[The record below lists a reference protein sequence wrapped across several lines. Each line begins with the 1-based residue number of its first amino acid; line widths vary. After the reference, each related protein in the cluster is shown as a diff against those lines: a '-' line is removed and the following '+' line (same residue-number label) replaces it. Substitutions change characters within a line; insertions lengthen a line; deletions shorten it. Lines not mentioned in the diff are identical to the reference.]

1 MLKIK
6 LNKIVFTGLPIL
18 EICNEKLVEYLKDK
32 KFEKDITYTIQSG
45 DNGIFIENNQIIL
58 ETIYVSQHPI
68 QIERLFQTFHQ
79 NDDNVRLIIYDYI
92 YNQIGSKSI
101 SNLLLIGGECYIY
114 GKIIKSDMTDIYT
127 DFESI
132 LIDAKRNCKDKNNI
146 SFNLI
151 DYKDYKDFK
160 KDYDVCIVN
169 IGKKEMIDTF
179 KINSKLLLYI
189 SCHQNEIFKN
199 YKVVDCLNIN
209 KINIYKLEFNLF

>member
-1 MLKIK
+1 
-6 LNKIVFTGLPIL
+6 
-18 EICNEKLVEYLKDK
+18 
-32 KFEKDITYTIQSG
+32 
-45 DNGIFIENNQIIL
+45 
-58 ETIYVSQHPI
+58 
-68 QIERLFQTFHQ
+68 
-79 NDDNVRLIIYDYI
+79 
-92 YNQIGSKSI
+92 
-101 SNLLLIGGECYIY
+101 
-114 GKIIKSDMTDIYT
+114 MTDIYT

>member
-101 SNLLLIGGECYIY
+101 SNLLLNNPFHIHVSLPYEI
-114 GKIIKSDMTDIYT
+114 
-127 DFESI
+127 DFEKLIIISTSYLSKKNISLVFKLILSKFSPIIISELHNI
-132 LIDAKRNCKDKNNI
+132 LIVF
-146 SFNLI
+146 SSE
-151 DYKDYKDFK
+151 Y
-160 KDYDVCIVN
+160 
-169 IGKKEMIDTF
+169 
-179 KINSKLLLYI
+179 
-189 SCHQNEIFKN
+189 
-199 YKVVDCLNIN
+199 
-209 KINIYKLEFNLF
+209 